1 MSDFITL
8 YNLTNSEDMTMI
20 KFIILMV
27 TLIILMLIYKAPD
40 IYRAYKDYSDN
51 N

>member
-8 YNLTNSEDMTMI
+8 YDLTNNEDMTMN
-20 KFIILMV
+20 KFIILMI

-40 IYRAYKDYSDN
+40 IYRAYKDHSN
-51 N
+51 NH